1 MLDRGY
7 GNSCC
12 WRSTP
17 FGEQIL
23 SKDQV
28 ISDLSEQLKESD
40 ERIQDLLS
48 DVDSARED
56 RKTIQQEHE
65 EEISRLLV
73 AVESKFNE
81 EKTKEESERRSRQE
95 EENAVT
101 SNLEMPKYNKG
112 GKGGE
117 GSSAHPEEVFSDLC
131 NRLQTAID
139 EIDHLK
145 RSLRE
150 SQAHNDAM
158 EVEKVCLEQAFKR
171 TILMH
176 EEQEKL
182 LVERVQDLTNK
193 LYTSEKTL
201 RQMKERRLSK
211 QMKMKERQQAAST
224 SS

>member
-1 MLDRGY
+1 MK
-7 GNSCC
+7 
-12 WRSTP
+12 RSTP
-17 FGEQIL
+17 
-23 SKDQV
+23 
-28 ISDLSEQLKESD
+28 SETSTTSMPGLV
-40 ERIQDLLS
+40 RI
-48 DVDSARED
+48 
-56 RKTIQQEHE
+56 
-65 EEISRLLV
+65 
-73 AVESKFNE
+73 
-81 EKTKEESERRSRQE
+81 
-95 EENAVT
+95 NA
-101 SNLEMPKYNKG
+101 
-112 GKGGE
+112 
-117 GSSAHPEEVFSDLC
+117 FSDWLC
-131 NRLQTAID
+131 AIG